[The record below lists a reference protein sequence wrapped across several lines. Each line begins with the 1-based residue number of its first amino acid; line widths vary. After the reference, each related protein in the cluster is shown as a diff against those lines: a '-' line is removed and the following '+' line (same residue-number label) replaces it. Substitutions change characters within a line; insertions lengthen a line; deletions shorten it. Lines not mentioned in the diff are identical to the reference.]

1 MIKAKLCLP
10 TRLRSGVALILAGS
24 IAGQGI
30 IVLSSPLLTRLYGA
44 ADFGSLAVITSL
56 SAIGGAVVTLNWER
70 AVVVPRSPGIARSLV
85 WLALAS
91 AVVLSSLLALVAWL
105 SRDWLASTFSA
116 PFLTRDWW
124 LIPVTV
130 IAIALFKIYSSTLTR
145 REAYGRLGIRNAM
158 QGWAQVAFN
167 ILMGLA
173 SIGGSLGLTL
183 GTAVGRIFAVGGAVR
198 ARRPGGELVPR
209 TMYIPPRRMFAVASA
224 RFRRLPLVSTW
235 SSLLNVVGLQA
246 PILVLTA
253 AYGVYEIGFVAL
265 TMRVLAAP
273 VGIIADATAQYV
285 EGSLGVLIRGRGRIG
300 PLLNRTEFVLALV
313 VVVPLVA
320 IIVAGPSVFSAVFG
334 EEWRT
339 AGQYARIFALT
350 YALQLVVVPVSRVL
364 LLIDRAKVQLAWD
377 LSRSIIVLGA
387 VAMVSSLG
395 GSLTTAIVVLA
406 SVQSVMYVALLVL
419 IRITVANHDRR
430 GGSNVPS
437 VA

>member
-1 MIKAKLCLP
+1 MRKAIFSLP

-30 IVLSSPLLTRLYGA
+30 IVLSSPLLTRLYDA

-91 AVVLSSLLALVAWL
+91 AVVLSSVLALVAWL
-105 SRDWLASTFSA
+105 SRDWLATTFSA

-130 IAIALFKIYSSTLTR
+130 MAIALFKIYSSTLTR
-145 REAYGRLGIRNAM
+145 RQAYGRLGIRNAM

-173 SIGGSLGLTL
+173 SVGGSLGLTL
-183 GTAVGRIFAVGGAVR
+183 GTAVGRIFAVSGAGRLPKAGTEFV
-198 ARRPGGELVPR
+198 ER
-209 TMYIPPRRMFAVASA
+209 TRYIPPRRMFAVASA

-253 AYGVYEIGFVAL
+253 SYGVYEIGFVAL

-285 EGSLGVLIRGRGRIG
+285 EGSLGVLIRARGRIG
-300 PLLNRTEFVLALV
+300 PLLNRTEFFLALIV
-313 VVVPLVA
+313 VLPLIA
-320 IIVAGPSVFSAVFG
+320 IITGGPSVFSAVFG

-350 YALQLVVVPVSRVL
+350 YALQLIVVPVSRVL
-364 LLIDRAKVQLAWD
+364 LLIDRTKVQLVWD
-377 LSRSIIVLGA
+377 LSRSVIVIGA

-406 SVQSVMYVALLVL
+406 SVQSIMYVTLLVL
-419 IRITVANHDRR
+419 IRITVANHDGKR
-430 GGSNVPS
+430 GIDVSSAP
-437 VA
+437 

>member
-1 MIKAKLCLP
+1 MPKAKFRLP

-30 IVLSSPLLTRLYGA
+30 IVLSSPLLTRLYDA

-91 AVVLSSLLALVAWL
+91 AVVLSSVLALVAWL
-105 SRDWLASTFSA
+105 SRDWLATTFSA

-130 IAIALFKIYSSTLTR
+130 MAIALFKIYSSTLTR
-145 REAYGRLGIRNAM
+145 RQAYGRLGIRNAM

-173 SIGGSLGLTL
+173 SVGGSLGLTL

-198 ARRPGGELVPR
+198 VRKPVTELVPR
-209 TMYIPPRRMFAVASA
+209 TKPIPPGRMFAVASA

-285 EGSLGVLIRGRGRIG
+285 EGSLGVLIRRRARIG
-300 PLLNRTEFVLALV
+300 PLLNRTEFFLALIV
-313 VVVPLVA
+313 VLPLVA
-320 IIVAGPSVFSAVFG
+320 IIVGGPTVFSAVFG
-334 EEWRT
+334 EEWRS

-364 LLIDRAKVQLAWD
+364 LLVDRTKVQLSWD
-377 LSRSIIVLGA
+377 VARSAIVLGVISA
-387 VAMVSSLG
+387 AAYLG
-395 GSLTTAIVVLA
+395 ASLTTAVVLLA
-406 SVQSVMYVALLVL
+406 SVQSLTYVVLFVL
-419 IRITVANHDRR
+419 IRRSMRLYDLGVSDDSRTN
-430 GGSNVPS
+430 
-437 VA
+437 

>member
-1 MIKAKLCLP
+1 LPKAKFRLP

-30 IVLSSPLLTRLYGA
+30 IVLSSPLLTRLYDA

-91 AVVLSSLLALVAWL
+91 AVVLSSVLALVAWL
-105 SRDWLASTFSA
+105 SRDWLATTFSA

-130 IAIALFKIYSSTLTR
+130 MAIALFKIYSSTLTR
-145 REAYGRLGIRNAM
+145 RQAYGRLGIRNAM

-173 SIGGSLGLTL
+173 SVGGSLGLTL

-198 ARRPGGELVPR
+198 VRKPVTELVPR
-209 TMYIPPRRMFAVASA
+209 TKPIPPGRMFAVASA

-285 EGSLGVLIRGRGRIG
+285 EGSLGVLIRRRARIG
-300 PLLNRTEFVLALV
+300 PLLNRTEFFLALIV
-313 VVVPLVA
+313 VLPLVA
-320 IIVAGPSVFSAVFG
+320 IIVGGPTVFSAVFG
-334 EEWRT
+334 EEWRS

-364 LLIDRAKVQLAWD
+364 LLVDRTKVQLSWD
-377 LSRSIIVLGA
+377 VARSAIVLGVISA
-387 VAMVSSLG
+387 AAYLG
-395 GSLTTAIVVLA
+395 ASLTTAVVLLA
-406 SVQSVMYVALLVL
+406 SVQSLTYVVLFVL
-419 IRITVANHDRR
+419 IRRSMRLYDLGVSDDSRTN
-430 GGSNVPS
+430 
-437 VA
+437 